1 MLFNWNKKENN
12 ANKNPEM
19 RYVKPDE
26 SKTIEKDSVVKKGTW
41 STSHKWAR
49 QSQSIA
55 RSIPKSE
62 MSGWFSKNI
71 VVSPNEIA
79 AIVQDGKVIEVVES
93 GKVRVGGLFKTD
105 SYFKDVDVVMMDT
118 SPKDSNWRV
127 GELWTNDQHELA
139 AKGLLRYRVADPK
152 KFFSMVYA
160 YSSFDEKG
168 GRRFLSL
175 EDINDKIKS
184 EVLTRVLQPETNG
197 MEIEGIYGNRDF
209 QKKVE
214 DELELALKDTLDM
227 WGLELLKFTTEW
239 DLGDYTGLVR
249 ARRGFEKEEELK
261 ELETLS
267 KEGDH
272 ERIGR
277 VGVADVRSQHA
288 VKGEVLEFGRHQ
300 KVRDVETDVLITQK
314 ESESD
319 FEEARRGIETYKLWK
334 QAKAEGRRAEVGIDQ
349 DVADKEHARD
359 IERTKTV
366 LDKGGADAARI
377 VAEGREYSRMTSSQI
392 EAIAK
397 ARESEARAK
406 DDKVGFMKEV
416 EDRERGDAYRRQELD
431 AKLMDAAKPM
441 ATGASVKKC
450 SHCGATVPM
459 QASFCGECGSKMG

>member
-19 RYVKPDE
+19 RYVAPDE
-26 SKTIEKDSVVKKGTW
+26 SKTIEKDSVVKKGIW

-55 RSIPKSE
+55 RTIPKSE

-71 VVSPNEIA
+71 IVSPNEIA
-79 AIVQDGKVIEVVES
+79 VIVQDGKVIEVVES
-93 GKVRVGGLFKTD
+93 GKVRVGGLLKTD
-105 SYFKDVDVVMMDT
+105 GYNKDVDVIMMDT
-118 SPKDSNWRV
+118 SPKDSKWQV
-127 GELWTNDQHELA
+127 GELWTNDQHEVA

-168 GRRFLSL
+168 ERFLSL

-184 EVLTRVLQPETNG
+184 EVLTRVLQPETNS
-197 MEIEGIYGNRDF
+197 MEIAGIYGNREF
-209 QKKVE
+209 QHKVE
-214 DELELALKDTLDM
+214 NELELQLKSTLDM
-227 WGLELLKFTTEW
+227 WGLELLTFTTEW

-249 ARRGFEKEEELK
+249 GRRVFEKEEELK
-261 ELETLS
+261 EYDTLS

-272 ERIGR
+272 ERTGR
-277 VGVADVRSQHA
+277 VGVAGVRSQHA
-288 VKGEVLEFGRHQ
+288 VKSEVLKFGRDQ
-300 KVRDVETDVLITQK
+300 KFEDVKTNIDIAQK

-334 QAKAEGRRAEVGIDQ
+334 QAKTEGRRAEVGIDQ
-349 DVADKEHARD
+349 DVSDKEHARD

-366 LDKGGADAARI
+366 LEKGGADAARI
-377 VAEGREYSRMTSSQI
+377 VVEGREYSRMTSSQI

-406 DDKVGFMKEV
+406 EDKISLMKEV
-416 EDRERGDAYRRQELD
+416 EDRERGDANRRQELD
-431 AKLMDAAKPM
+431 AKLMDAAKPI

-459 QASFCGECGSKMG
+459 QASFCGECGGKLG

>member
-168 GRRFLSL
+168 
-175 EDINDKIKS
+175 EKI
-184 EVLTRVLQPETNG
+184 PE
-197 MEIEGIYGNRDF
+197 
-209 QKKVE
+209 
-214 DELELALKDTLDM
+214 
-227 WGLELLKFTTEW
+227 
-239 DLGDYTGLVR
+239 
-249 ARRGFEKEEELK
+249 
-261 ELETLS
+261 
-267 KEGDH
+267 
-272 ERIGR
+272 
-277 VGVADVRSQHA
+277 
-288 VKGEVLEFGRHQ
+288 
-300 KVRDVETDVLITQK
+300 
-314 ESESD
+314 
-319 FEEARRGIETYKLWK
+319 
-334 QAKAEGRRAEVGIDQ
+334 
-349 DVADKEHARD
+349 
-359 IERTKTV
+359 
-366 LDKGGADAARI
+366 
-377 VAEGREYSRMTSSQI
+377 
-392 EAIAK
+392 
-397 ARESEARAK
+397 
-406 DDKVGFMKEV
+406 
-416 EDRERGDAYRRQELD
+416 
-431 AKLMDAAKPM
+431 P
-441 ATGASVKKC
+441 
-450 SHCGATVPM
+450 
-459 QASFCGECGSKMG
+459 

>member
-12 ANKNPEM
+12 VNKNPEM
-19 RYVKPDE
+19 HYVAPDE
-26 SKTIEKDSVVKKGTW
+26 SNTIEKDSVVKKGIW

-55 RSIPKSE
+55 RTIPKSE

-71 VVSPNEIA
+71 IVSPNEIA
-79 AIVQDGKVIEVVES
+79 VIVQDGRVIEVVES
-93 GKVRVGGLFKTD
+93 GKVRVGGLLKTD
-105 SYFKDVDVVMMDT
+105 GYNKDVDVVMMDT
-118 SPKDSNWRV
+118 SPKDSNWQV
-127 GELWTNDQHELA
+127 GELWTNDQNEVA
-139 AKGLLRYRVADPK
+139 AKGLLRYRVADAK

-168 GRRFLSL
+168 ERFLSL

-184 EVLTRVLQPETNG
+184 EVLTRVLQPETNT
-197 MEIEGIYGNRDF
+197 MEIEGIYGNREF
-209 QKKVE
+209 QHKVE
-214 DELELALKDTLDM
+214 DELELQLKSTLDM

-249 ARRGFEKEEELK
+249 VRRGFEKEEELK
-261 ELETLS
+261 EYDTLS

-277 VGVADVRSQHA
+277 IGVADVRSQHA
-288 VKGEVLEFGRHQ
+288 VKGEVSEFQRKQ
-300 KVRDVETDVLITQK
+300 KVMDAETENLIAQK
-314 ESESD
+314 ENELL
-319 FEEARRGIETYKLWK
+319 FEEANIGIKTYKLWK

-349 DVADKEHARD
+349 EIADKEHARD

-366 LDKGGADAARI
+366 LEKGGPDAARI

-406 DDKVGFMKEV
+406 EDKVGFMKEV
-416 EDRERGDAYRRQELD
+416 EDRERGDAYRRQDLD
-431 AKLMDAAKPM
+431 AKLMNAAKPI

-459 QASFCGECGSKMG
+459 QASFCGECGKKL

>member
-12 ANKNPEM
+12 ADKNPEM
-19 RYVKPDE
+19 RYVAPDE
-26 SKTIEKDSVVKKGTW
+26 SKTIEKDSVVKKGIW

-55 RSIPKSE
+55 RTIPKSE
-62 MSGWFSKNI
+62 MSGVFSKNI

-79 AIVQDGKVIEVVES
+79 VIVQDGKVIEVVES
-93 GKVRVGGLFKTD
+93 GKVRVGGLLKTD
-105 SYFKDVDVVMMDT
+105 GYNKDVDVVMMDT
-118 SPKDSNWRV
+118 SPKDSKWQV
-127 GELWTNDQHELA
+127 GELWTNDQHEVA

-168 GRRFLSL
+168 ERFLSL

-184 EVLTRVLQPETNG
+184 EVLTRVLQPETNSV
-197 MEIEGIYGNRDF
+197 EIEGIYGNREF
-209 QKKVE
+209 QHKVE
-214 DELELALKDTLDM
+214 NELELQLKSTLDL
-227 WGLELLKFTTEW
+227 WGLELLTFTSEW
-239 DLGDYTGLVR
+239 DLGNYTGLVR

-261 ELETLS
+261 ELDTIS

-272 ERIGR
+272 ERVGR
-277 VGVADVRSQHA
+277 LGVADVRSQHA
-288 VKGEVLEFGRHQ
+288 VKGEVLDFGRRQ
-300 KVRDVETDVLITQK
+300 KIRDVETVVDITQK

-319 FEEARRGIETYKLWK
+319 ALEAKRGIETYKLWK
-334 QAKAEGRRAEVGIDQ
+334 QSKTEARRTEVGIDQ
-349 DVADKEHARD
+349 EVADKEHARD
-359 IERTKTV
+359 IERTKTI
-366 LDKGGADAARI
+366 LEKGGVDAARVI
-377 VAEGREYSRMTSSQI
+377 AEGREYRNLSPAHI

-406 DDKVGFMKEV
+406 DDKISFMKEV
-416 EDRERGDAYRRQELD
+416 EDRERGDANRRQGLD
-431 AKLMDAAKPM
+431 AKLMDAAKPI

-459 QASFCGECGSKMG
+459 QASFCGECGNKMV